1 MCLYTWHEIRD
12 LEIGWFDG
20 LTWHFSWNIYSS
32 NEICV
37 IFSVWSIGQSTLI
50 LSSTS
55 TKPKRWWENFQ
66 DHLSWH
72 LVSDA
77 NRLYFTKI
85 PMMCRNPRCCHFRPN
100 EVPRRTEALLNSDRW
115 AVHFPVNLG
124 VATEKGWAHGM
135 IQLWCMVFSPYTS
148 ANRSFKEAVPQ
159 KQFINIPFCRVS
171 RVLHHWVNSVH
182 SRRHIAHSNHS
193 ALDHQPGLYVWG
205 GTHGTNYPTDTNGLL
220 RVDEGWRSWCEISEI
235 PQGTY
240 FCWDPRNKFLSWKR
254 RWSKVVSTPG
264 IFQSPEIMLFFLKH
278 RSATQRCKYPWR
290 IKVVS
295 KLAASDNSTPSGKC
309 FV

>member
-135 IQLWCMVFSPYTS
+135 IQLWCMVFPRTRLQIDLSKRPSPKNSSLTYHFVGCPGSFIIGLILFILGGILLTPIIQLWTTS
-148 ANRSFKEAVPQ
+148 QVSMCGVAHMAPTTRRTPMGCWGWMRVEEADVRYLRYHKAHTFVGIPETNSLVENADGQRLSVPQ
-159 KQFINIPFCRVS
+159 VS
-171 RVLHHWVNSVH
+171 
-182 SRRHIAHSNHS
+182 
-193 ALDHQPGLYVWG
+193 
-205 GTHGTNYPTDTNGLL
+205 
-220 RVDEGWRSWCEISEI
+220 
-235 PQGTY
+235 
-240 FCWDPRNKFLSWKR
+240 
-254 RWSKVVSTPG
+254 SKVQKSCCFFWSIGQPHKDANILG
-264 IFQSPEIMLFFLKH
+264 ESKLFQS
-278 RSATQRCKYPWR
+278 
-290 IKVVS
+290 
-295 KLAASDNSTPSGKC
+295 
-309 FV
+309 